1 MSGLEREE
9 LADRIRA
16 TTGEE
21 QIIIAR
27 LLNDDVL
34 WDELRRRYELQ
45 NSKLKEVKNIVRE
58 K

>member
-1 MSGLEREE
+1 MSGIEREE

>member
-1 MSGLEREE
+1 MSGIEKEE

-21 QIIIAR
+21 QIIIVR

>member
-1 MSGLEREE
+1 MSGIEREE
-9 LADRIRA
+9 LSDRIRA

-27 LLNDDVL
+27 LLDDDVL

>member
-1 MSGLEREE
+1 MSGIEREE

-45 NSKLKEVKNIVRE
+45 NSTLKEVKHLVKE

>member
-16 TTGEE
+16 TTGDE

>member
-1 MSGLEREE
+1 MSGIEKEE

-21 QIIIAR
+21 QVIIAR

-45 NSKLKEVKNIVRE
+45 NSKLKEVKNIVKE

>member
-1 MSGLEREE
+1 MSGIEKEE

-45 NSKLKEVKNIVRE
+45 NSKLKEVKNILRE

>member
-1 MSGLEREE
+1 MSGIEREE

-27 LLNDDVL
+27 MLNDDVL
-34 WDELRRRYELQ
+34 WDELRSRYELK
-45 NSKLKEVKNIVRE
+45 NSKLEEVKNIVKE

>member
-1 MSGLEREE
+1 MSGIEREE

-27 LLNDDVL
+27 MLNDDVL

>member
-1 MSGLEREE
+1 MSGIEKEE

-21 QIIIAR
+21 QVIIAR

>member
-27 LLNDDVL
+27 LLNDDVM

>member
-1 MSGLEREE
+1 MSGIEREE
-9 LADRIRA
+9 LSDRIRA

>member
-1 MSGLEREE
+1 MSGIEREE

-34 WDELRRRYELQ
+34 
-45 NSKLKEVKNIVRE
+45 
-58 K
+58 

>member
-1 MSGLEREE
+1 MSGIEREE

-34 WDELRRRYELQ
+34 WDELKRRYMIK
-45 NSKLKEVKNIVRE
+45 SHMIRDIKDTVKEG
-58 K
+58 

>member
-16 TTGEE
+16 TTGDE

-27 LLNDDVL
+27 LLNDDVM

>member
-1 MSGLEREE
+1 MSGIEKEE

-27 LLNDDVL
+27 LLHDDVL
-34 WDELRRRYELQ
+34 WAELRRRYELQ
-45 NSKLKEVKNIVRE
+45 NYKTKEVKNIARE

>member
-1 MSGLEREE
+1 MSGMERDE

-45 NSKLKEVKNIVRE
+45 NSILKELKNILRE

>member
-1 MSGLEREE
+1 MSGIEREE
-9 LADRIRA
+9 LADQIRA

-34 WDELRRRYELQ
+34 WDELKRRYMIK
-45 NSKLKEVKNIVRE
+45 SHMIRDIKETVKE
-58 K
+58 

>member
-1 MSGLEREE
+1 MSGIEKEE

-21 QIIIAR
+21 QIIIAM

>member
-1 MSGLEREE
+1 MSEIEKEE

>member
-1 MSGLEREE
+1 MSGIEKEE

>member
-1 MSGLEREE
+1 MGGIEREE

-27 LLNDDVL
+27 LLNDDVM

-45 NSKLKEVKNIVRE
+45 NSKLKELKNILRE

>member
-34 WDELRRRYELQ
+34 WDELRSRYELK
-45 NSKLKEVKNIVRE
+45 NSKLEEVKNNVKE

>member
-9 LADRIRA
+9 IADRIRA